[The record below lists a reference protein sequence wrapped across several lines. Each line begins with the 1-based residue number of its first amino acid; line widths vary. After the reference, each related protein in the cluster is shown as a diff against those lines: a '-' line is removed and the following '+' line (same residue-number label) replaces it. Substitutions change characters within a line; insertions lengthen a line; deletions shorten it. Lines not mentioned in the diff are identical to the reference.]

1 MTHIHF
7 PDTDNDS
14 ITINP
19 EESLSTQLTL
29 QNSPILFGCRTG
41 ICGTC
46 LVSAIG
52 DMDAP
57 NPEEQEVLSVFAPNC
72 LNARLACQVK
82 PTGDISLT
90 PLKP

>member
-7 PDTDNDS
+7 PNTDDDS
-14 ITINP
+14 VVVDP
-19 EESLSTQLTL
+19 KDPLSTQLTL

-46 LVSAIG
+46 LVAATG
-52 DMDAP
+52 DMDSPSA
-57 NPEEQEVLSVFAPNC
+57 EEQEVLTLFAADC
-72 LNARLACQVK
+72 LNARLACQIK
-82 PTGDISLT
+82 PTGDISQT